1 MNNTLFLKFR
11 ERLSNLEQ
19 REYIFALVSYHI
31 APTISGIK
39 AGSIIT
45 LRNAEKNDLSLWL
58 QYSTSFL
65 YYYNIKCIE
74 IKREEKEGI
83 FLFYNEALLNAIL
96 SDEAVIKFLSNFG
109 YTEKMKLHDKLRYL
123 KNRFS
128 SECPHELGIFLGIPL
143 EDVENFIED
152 PNKECLIV
160 GYWKVYSNLSKAKQ
174 IFKAFEDT
182 KDMVMKSVIK
192 GSVL

>member
-11 ERLSNLEQ
+11 EKLSNLEQ

-96 SDEAVIKFLSNFG
+96 SDEAVTKFLCNFA
-109 YTEKMKLHDKLRYL
+109 YTEKMKLHDKLRHL
-123 KNRFS
+123 KNRFLS
-128 SECPHELGIFLGIPL
+128 DCPHELGIFLGIPL

-174 IFKAFEDT
+174 IFKAFEET
-182 KDMVMKSVIK
+182 KDVVMKSVIE